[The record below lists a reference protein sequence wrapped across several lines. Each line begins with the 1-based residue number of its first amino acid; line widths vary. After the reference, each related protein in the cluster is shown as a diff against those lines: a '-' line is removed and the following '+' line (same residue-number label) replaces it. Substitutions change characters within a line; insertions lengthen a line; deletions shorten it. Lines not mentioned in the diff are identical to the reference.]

1 MRLEEML
8 GSDDIVIQCHDNPDA
23 DAIASGFALL
33 EYLKSKGRSPKL
45 VYSGPREITKRN
57 LRLMVEMFGIPLEYR
72 EELEKE
78 PDLLVTVDCRA
89 GQGNVSALPYRELAV
104 IDHHLLEEAEEL
116 PRLHEIRSDYG
127 ACATVLWDMLRK
139 AGFAVEQHRR
149 LSTALYYGL
158 YMDTNELK
166 NITHPMDKDMRDLLK
181 TDGDAIARL
190 KNANLSLSEI
200 TISGQAFAGLHCDQ
214 EHRFAVAQV
223 QPCDPNILGV
233 VSDMV
238 MSVDVVDVCVAY
250 YHRPGEG
257 VKLSVRSCLER
268 ADADRVVRW
277 LVRNLGN
284 DGGGD
289 AKKAGGRIAEEILKV
304 ACLDDGW
311 DDLSGAAGR
320 LLYKR
325 LTGFFRADDLRA
337 PIQLRTGGYV
347 PVGDE
352 VLYRKKR
359 VPVGYVP
366 AEQLFPVGTE
376 IVIRM
381 MEGDTTQTVTHGLCI
396 MIGVDYEI
404 YHTDMEKLLK
414 NYDLPDEPYPIESG
428 YPPVVYNA
436 ATGKAKPLAAYAKQC
451 IPKGTALIRA
461 RQMDRRFEV
470 FTKWGSCLKGDAGD
484 WLASQVSDPQDI
496 YIIRKSIF
504 EKTYEKVEGK
514 VIGADHV

>member
-1 MRLEEML
+1 MRLEEIL
-8 GSDDIVIQCHDNPDA
+8 GYEDIVIQCHDNPDA
-23 DAIASGFALL
+23 DAIASGFALQ
-33 EYLKSKGRSPKL
+33 EYLKSKGRSSKL

-57 LRLMVEMFGIPLEYR
+57 LRLMVEMFEIPLEYLR
-72 EELEKE
+72 GLEEA

-89 GQGNVSALPYRELAV
+89 GQGNVSTLPYQELAV
-104 IDHHLLEEAEEL
+104 IDHHLLEESEEL
-116 PRLHEIRSDYG
+116 PRLHEIRSDHG

-139 AGFAVEQHRR
+139 AGFAVEQNRR

-166 NITHPMDKDMRDLLK
+166 NITHPLDKDMRDLLK

-190 KNANLSLSEI
+190 KNANLSLNEI
-200 TISGQAFAGLHCDQ
+200 TISGQAFASLHCDQ

-223 QPCDPNILGV
+223 RPCDPNILGV

-238 MSVDVVDVCVAY
+238 MSVDVVDVSVAY
-250 YHRPGEG
+250 YHKPGEG
-257 VKLSVRSCLER
+257 VKLSVRSCLEK
-268 ADADRVVRW
+268 ADADSVVRW
-277 LVRNLGN
+277 LVRGLGDN
-284 DGGGD
+284 GGGD
-289 AKKAGGRIAEEILKV
+289 AKKAGGRIAEEDLRI

-320 LLYKR
+320 LIYKR
-325 LTGFFRADDLRA
+325 LTGYFRTDGLRA
-337 PIQLRTGGYV
+337 PIQLRAGDYEPTGG
-347 PVGDE
+347 E
-352 VLYRKKR
+352 TLYRKKK

-366 AEQLFPVGTE
+366 AERLFPVGTE

-381 MEGDTTQTVTHGLCI
+381 MEGDTPQTVTHGLCI

-404 YHTDMEKLLK
+404 YHTEMATLLK
-414 NYDLPDEPYPIESG
+414 KYDLSEEAYPIESG

-436 ATGKAKPLAAYAKQC
+436 ATGEAKPLAAYARQC
-451 IPKGTALIRA
+451 IPKDTALIRA

-470 FTKWGSCLKGDAGD
+470 FTKWGSCLKGESGD

-496 YIIRKSIF
+496 YIIRQRIF
-504 EKTYEKVEGK
+504 EKTYEEA
-514 VIGADHV
+514 ADDRMEEN